1 MSDYVTG
8 IHKVT
13 GSRDGYSTRKNYYL
27 MRSMKAERNIKQRF
41 IRDSPASKMLI
52 RVH

>member
-13 GSRDGYSTRKNYYL
+13 GSRDGYSTRKKLLSYA
-27 MRSMKAERNIKQRF
+27 KH
-41 IRDSPASKMLI
+41 ASGAK
-52 RVH
+52 HKTTFY